1 MAAVTIARR
10 LKRLDVPACRFRASD
25 EVAIHVSARLGVELP
40 GCPVVFG
47 KCSWSAKCCQTTT
60 LRAFCAPRTKT
71 PVVEPCPEEAARPP
85 NQ

>member
-40 GCPVVFG
+40 GCPVVGLLRHEFRHVFVER
-47 KCSWSAKCCQTTT
+47 KMLSNHDFKSI
-60 LRAFCAPRTKT
+60 LRATNEDAGGRAVP
-71 PVVEPCPEEAARPP
+71 
-85 NQ
+85 